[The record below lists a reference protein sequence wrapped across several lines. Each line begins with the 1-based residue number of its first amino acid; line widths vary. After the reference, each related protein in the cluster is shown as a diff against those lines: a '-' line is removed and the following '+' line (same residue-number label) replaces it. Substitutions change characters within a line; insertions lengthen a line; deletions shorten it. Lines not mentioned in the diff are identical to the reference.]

1 MLKEILENNSNNI
14 KKQLLLISKLI
25 YQDLIDEIYKQVR
38 DEFSKKEIVSI
49 LNKGEDEKLGIDVNE
64 IFSNLVDKY
73 AQKLIKKIGNFD
85 EQDIVDASRDAKKE
99 VKDPIQKEILTEL
112 IDKIL

>member
-1 MLKEILENNSNNI
+1 MLKEILENNNLS
-14 KKQLLLISKLI
+14 KQFLLTSKLI

-73 AQKLIKKIGNFD
+73 AQKLIKKGNFD